1 MTRMIL
7 TIVFLVFN
15 CVAFSQTSK
24 KENYTLTII
33 KGKVI
38 EENKQTF
45 CITPATLT
53 NNTKDTLRY
62 YSMSCSWQDFYLVDN
77 NNILQVKREG
87 CDKNIPT
94 ILKLAPG
101 KSRTVNIKL
110 LIKSSINTSKIK
122 FKIGFNLMKVSSNQ
136 RELDFDLKER
146 EKKKNIIW
154 SNIISR

>member
-7 TIVFLVFN
+7 TIVVLLFN
-15 CVAFSQTSK
+15 CVTFSQTSE

-33 KGKVI
+33 KGKVV

-45 CITPATLT
+45 WITLATLT
-53 NNTKDTLRY
+53 NNTKDTLKY
-62 YSMSCSWQDFYLVDN
+62 YSMSCSWQDFYSVDN
-77 NNILQVKREG
+77 NTLEVKREG

-136 RELDFDLKER
+136 RELDFDFKER

>member
-15 CVAFSQTSK
+15 CMAFSQPSK

-33 KGKVI
+33 KGKVT

-45 CITPATLT
+45 WITLATLT

-62 YSMSCSWQDFYLVDN
+62 YSMSCSWQDFYSVD
-77 NNILQVKREG
+77 NNILQVKGQG

-94 ILKLAPG
+94 ILTLAPG
-101 KSRTVNIKL
+101 QSRTVKIKL
-110 LIKSSINTSKIK
+110 LIKSSVDTSKIQ
-122 FKIGFNLMKVSSNQ
+122 FKIGFNLMKVSRTQ
-136 RELDFDLKER
+136 REFDFDFKEL